1 MKINPNQLQAQL
13 IQGLSSVYLVSG
25 DDPLLVQ
32 ESRDKIVQ
40 HAQNLGY
47 TERQSFQAGTDF
59 NWDTLLAEISN
70 QSLFSSKT
78 IVELRIPSGKPGKI
92 GSAAI
97 ESFVQNIPQ
106 DKLLLITTPKLDATQ
121 QKTKWLKA
129 IEKKGVYLPIWPIE
143 KANLPGWVKQRLQR
157 EGLTASQEGVG
168 IIVDQT
174 QGNLL
179 ACDQEIT
186 KLRLLYGEKNLTPQE
201 INDAVGDHARF
212 DLYQLIDQA
221 LLGDSESTVRI
232 LTQLQESGTEPTLL
246 LWSITREI
254 RQLIQI
260 QSLMTRGGT
269 FDHACSK
276 LFVWKNRQ
284 ALYQKALRR
293 LTQPEL
299 TQALQRASDID
310 LMIKGLQAGN
320 VWLALNELALSL
332 SGTSLAI
339 TEEKC

>member
-13 IQGLSSVYLVSG
+13 LQGLSPVYLIGG
-25 DDPLLVQ
+25 DDPLLVL
-32 ESRDKIVQ
+32 ESRDKIIQ
-40 HAQNLGY
+40 HAQSQGY
-47 TERQSFQAGTDF
+47 TERQAFQAGSDF

-78 IVELRIPSGKPGKI
+78 IIELRIPSGKPGKQ

-97 ESFVQNIPQ
+97 ETFLENIPR
-106 DKLLLITTPKLDATQ
+106 DKLLLIITPKLDASQ

-129 IEKKGVYLPIWPIE
+129 IEKKGLYIPIWPIE
-143 KANLPGWVKQRLQR
+143 KANLPSWIKQRLQR
-157 EGLTASQEGVG
+157 EGLSTSPEGVG
-168 IIVDQT
+168 VLVDQT

-186 KLRLLYGEKNLTPQE
+186 KLRLLYGEKKLSPEE
-201 INDAVGDHARF
+201 INDAVGDQARF

-221 LLGDSESTVRI
+221 LIGESETTVRI
-232 LTQLQESGTEPTLL
+232 LSQLQEAGTEPTLL

-254 RQLIQI
+254 RQLIQL
-260 QSLMTRGGT
+260 QSLMTRGET
-269 FDHACSK
+269 FDNACNK

-284 ALYQKALRR
+284 PLYQKALRR

-299 TQALQRASDID
+299 TQALQRASEID
-310 LMIKGLQAGN
+310 LMIKGLQSGN
-320 VWLALNELALSL
+320 VWLALNELLLSIA
-332 SGTSLAI
+332 GTTLVTS
-339 TEEKC
+339 EEKC

>member
-13 IQGLSSVYLVSG
+13 QQGLSPVYLVAG

-32 ESRDKIVQ
+32 EARDKIVQ

-47 TERQSFQAGTDF
+47 SERQSFQAGTDF
-59 NWDTLLAEISN
+59 NWDTLLAEISS

-78 IVELRIPSGKPGKI
+78 IIELRIPSGKPGKI

-97 ESFVQNIPQ
+97 ETFLDNIPR
-106 DKLLLITTPKLDATQ
+106 DKMLLIIAPKLDATQ

-143 KANLPGWVKQRLQR
+143 KSNLPGWIKQRLQR
-157 EGLTASQEGVG
+157 EGLRASPEGVG
-168 IIVDQT
+168 ILADQT

-186 KLRLLYGEKNLTPQE
+186 KLRLLYGEKQLSPEE
-201 INDAVGDHARF
+201 INEAIGDHARF

-221 LLGDSESTVRI
+221 LLGDSESSVRI
-232 LTQLQESGTEPTLL
+232 LSQLQESGIEPILI

-254 RQLIQI
+254 RQLIQLN
-260 QSLMTRGGT
+260 SLMTRGET
-269 FDHACSK
+269 FDNACNK
-276 LFVWKNRQ
+276 LFVWKTRQ
-284 ALYQKALRR
+284 PLYQKALRR
-293 LTQPEL
+293 LTQPAL
-299 TQALQRASDID
+299 TQALQQASEID
-310 LMIKGLQAGN
+310 LKIKGLQPGN
-320 VWLALNELALSL
+320 VWLALNELTLSL
-332 SGTSLAI
+332 AGTTLA
-339 TEEKC
+339 TSEEKC

>member
-13 IQGLSSVYLVSG
+13 QQGLSPVYLVAG

-59 NWDTLLAEISN
+59 NWDTLLAEISS

-78 IVELRIPSGKPGKI
+78 IIELRIPSGKPGKI

-97 ESFVQNIPQ
+97 ETFLDNIPR
-106 DKLLLITTPKLDATQ
+106 DKMLLIITPKLDATQ

-143 KANLPGWVKQRLQR
+143 KANLPGWIKQRLQR
-157 EGLTASQEGVG
+157 EGLRASPEGVG
-168 IIVDQT
+168 ILADQT

-186 KLRLLYGEKNLTPQE
+186 KLRLLYGEKQLSPEE
-201 INDAVGDHARF
+201 INEAIGDHARF

-221 LLGDSESTVRI
+221 LLGDSESSVRI
-232 LTQLQESGTEPTLL
+232 LAQLQESGIEPTLI

-254 RQLIQI
+254 RQLIQLN
-260 QSLMTRGGT
+260 SLMTRGET
-269 FDHACSK
+269 FDNACNK
-276 LFVWKNRQ
+276 LFVWKTRQ
-284 ALYQKALRR
+284 PLYQKALRR
-293 LTQPEL
+293 LTQPTL
-299 TQALQRASDID
+299 SQALQRASEID
-310 LMIKGLQAGN
+310 LKIKGLQPGN
-320 VWLALNELALSL
+320 VWLALNELTLSIA
-332 SGTSLAI
+332 GTTLA
-339 TEEKC
+339 TSEEKC